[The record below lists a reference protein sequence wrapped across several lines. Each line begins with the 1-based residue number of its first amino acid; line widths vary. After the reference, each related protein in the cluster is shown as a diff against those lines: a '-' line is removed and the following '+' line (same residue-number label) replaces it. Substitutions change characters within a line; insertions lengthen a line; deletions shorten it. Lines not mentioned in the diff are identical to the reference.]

1 MSDLSYKPKFENGII
16 AGDVEIKS
24 DVALKTVGQLNFYN
38 KDSRIAA
45 GSGEIVYRTSDYSGN
60 SISGREYSINIT
72 SRPLDNNYAYVRATS
87 YSLDENTCAYLVCSA
102 KNLYATSSINSQ
114 SQISNSA
121 CGAIVLTSAANSEYD
136 NTVQI
141 QAYNNSTSK
150 SSSINV
156 FDDGISVKTDK
167 LAIANHVANAIAGL
181 GYVYNASNNN
191 LLSSS
196 LIGKMYLCIS
206 KVAQSS
212 GVTIDGSNLQIA
224 KISASSST
232 GGTLSIAA
240 NSSSTLSSSNNYRT
254 LNACAAGGL
263 VLVVRLA

>member
-24 DVALKTVGQLNFYN
+24 DVALKTIGQLNFNN

-45 GSGEIVYRTSDYSGN
+45 GSGEIIYRISDYSGN

-72 SRPLDNNYAYVRATS
+72 SRPLDNNYAHVYTTS
-87 YSLDENTCAYLVCSA
+87 YSLDGNTCAYLVCSA

-114 SQISNSA
+114 SQISNST
-121 CGAIVLTSAANSEYD
+121 CGAIVLTRAADSEYN

-141 QAYNNSTSK
+141 QAYNNSTNK
-150 SSSINV
+150 LSSV
-156 FDDGISVKTDK
+156 HVYDDGISVKTDK
-167 LAIANHVANAIAGL
+167 LAIADHVAKAIAGL
-181 GYVYNASNNN
+181 GYVYDSSKSN

-196 LIGKMYLCIS
+196 LIGRMYLCIS

-212 GVTIDGSNLQIA
+212 GVTVNGSNLQIA
-224 KISASSST
+224 KISAASST
-232 GGTLSIAA
+232 GGTLSITA
-240 NSSSTLSSSNNYRT
+240 NSSSTLSSSNDYRT
-254 LNACAAGGL
+254 LNACSAGGL
-263 VLVVRLA
+263 VLVVRLT